1 MLKPK
6 SRRQAE
12 LDKLKRDAQSRA
24 NAKIR
29 NSKVGKAGQGRS
41 SMFSKKTATQK
52 GSKPVQ
58 ERDTGLGGMTSGGPT
73 TRRKKPVIKTKGLA
87 NPNSSSTLSPS
98 RIKARNAKEA
108 MDKEASRKRRATKKA
123 LANRNK

>member
-1 MLKPK
+1 MAVMLKTK
-6 SRRQAE
+6 KK
-12 LDKLKRDAQSRA
+12 KLSKKPQSPTVGGISKPT
-24 NAKIR
+24 AKI
-29 NSKVGKAGQGRS
+29 KIQ
-41 SMFSKKTATQK
+41 KTAAQI